1 MFSSSRARHPRILTR
16 SRTSCRKSTKPL
28 PPPIPAA
35 FASSSTTT
43 AAAPPPDLPFSLNL
57 TDSQRQA
64 RSLVSNPYAGADKP
78 IYGQEGYQVPVVP
91 GLGVAGG
98 TGVLGGGG
106 GIEYVADRGDDLDEE
121 DPDED
126 LEL

>member
-1 MFSSSRARHPRILTR
+1 MAKPNARQSSGPTSSSVDVKSNPR
-16 SRTSCRKSTKPL
+16 SGATS
-28 PPPIPAA
+28 A
-35 FASSSTTT
+35 TTT
-43 AAAPPPDLPFSLNL
+43 TTTTTPTALPFSLDL
-57 TDSQRQA
+57 TEQQRLA
-64 RSLVSNPYAGADKP
+64 RSRVLNPYAGIDKP
-78 IYGQEGYQVPVVP
+78 IYGEEGYQVPVVP

-98 TGVLGGGG
+98 TGSTGG